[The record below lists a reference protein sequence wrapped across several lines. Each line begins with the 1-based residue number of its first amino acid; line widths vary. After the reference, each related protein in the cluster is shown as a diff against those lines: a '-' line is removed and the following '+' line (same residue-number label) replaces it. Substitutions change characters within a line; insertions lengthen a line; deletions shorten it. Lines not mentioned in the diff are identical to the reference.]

1 MQTFNEIATY
11 SGIFSA
17 AIRSPLPEGASNGLL
32 IRDDSLLARESCCC
46 LRLAVRRGP
55 KAIFRDTLKVLTGLF
70 VLIWISI
77 GQVSFVSAGAL
88 LQDLENALMCKCDD
102 KCGKVLMN
110 CTCSTA
116 DKTRANFSK
125 MLESGLTVEQIIKM
139 QVDEY
144 GETVLSAPTKFGFNL
159 TAWLTPFVALV
170 AGGFG
175 VRKFLLACM
184 GKKDGS
190 DSKKVSVPEPEI
202 PEKYSKRLK
211 DELDGIE
218 L

>member
-1 MQTFNEIATY
+1 MQILKRISIY
-11 SGIFSA
+11 SIIFSRA
-17 AIRSPLPEGASNGLL
+17 TRMPLFYKGHSW
-32 IRDDSLLARESCCC
+32 
-46 LRLAVRRGP
+46 P
-55 KAIFRDTLKVLTGLF
+55 KATFRDALKVLMGLLML
-70 VLIWISI
+70 VWISI
-77 GQVSFVSAGAL
+77 GQVSFVHAGAL

-159 TAWLTPFVALV
+159 TAWLTPFVALI

-190 DSKKVSVPEPEI
+190 DSKKVPVPEPEI
-202 PEKYSKRLK
+202 QEKYSKRLK

>member
-1 MQTFNEIATY
+1 MQILKRISIY
-11 SGIFSA
+11 SIIFSRA
-17 AIRSPLPEGASNGLL
+17 TRMPLFYKGHSW
-32 IRDDSLLARESCCC
+32 
-46 LRLAVRRGP
+46 P
-55 KAIFRDTLKVLTGLF
+55 KATFRDALKVLMGLLMW
-70 VLIWISI
+70 VWISI
-77 GQVSFVSAGAL
+77 GQVSFVHAGAL

-159 TAWLTPFVALV
+159 TAWMTPFIALV
-170 AGGFG
+170 IGGFG

-190 DSKKVSVPEPEI
+190 DSTEMPVPEPEI
-202 PEKYSKRLK
+202 SEKYSKRLK